1 MPKRRIHE
9 RVDATIFDEP
19 RNLWQ
24 ASHRFSLPRNIVW
37 AALKDADT
45 WPRWLPLKKVVWT
58 SPAPF
63 GIGTTRTVTLPAGE
77 AEEEF
82 FAWEEGCTMAFRFS
96 ASTIPF
102 DAFAEDYRLRDVP
115 GGCELT
121 ITHAAKTN
129 TFILMMIKP
138 VATLALKQSMK
149 KLEKYLLANRQQ
161 FEQSAM
167 S

>member
-9 RVDATIFDEP
+9 PVDASIFEEP
-19 RNLWQ
+19 RNVWQ
-24 ASHRFSLPRNIVW
+24 ASHHFSLPRNIVW

-45 WPRWLPLKKVVWT
+45 WPRWLPLHKVVWT

-77 AEEEF
+77 ADEEF
-82 FAWEEGCTMAFRFS
+82 FGWEEGYAMAFRFS
-96 ASTIPF
+96 ASPIPF
-102 DAFAEDYRLRDVP
+102 DAFAEDYRLRDAP

-121 ITHAAKTN
+121 ITHAAKTHSLV
-129 TFILMMIKP
+129 LMLIKP
-138 VATLALKQSMK
+138 VAKLALKQSMK

-161 FEQSAM
+161 FEQQAIS
-167 S
+167 